1 MGPHHRQGQIA
12 LTSRK
17 RYIPARPSLANHFS
31 ECPTANDDESQEQP
45 LKKPLAFHMSFFA
58 LLIMGFICA
67 LDATV
72 LGVAIP
78 VIAYDLHG
86 TTLEGF
92 WASISFVL
100 AVVIVQ
106 PIHTSVSNVFG
117 RLLPLYASFALFML
131 GSIVFA
137 VARDMT
143 VLIVGRVLQGL
154 GAGGLD
160 VLNEIILAD
169 ITTLKERPMY
179 LGLFAIPMLGGTVLG
194 PVTGGLFAEY
204 VSWRWIGWINLP
216 ISTIG
221 LLFAIFFLRLKPL
234 EQSFSQKI
242 RRLDWIGLAL
252 FTAGCMLF
260 ASPIAWAGAMF
271 PWASYQT
278 LIPLFLGL
286 GLLVLF
292 ALFESK
298 PVEPVFPY
306 RIFKSRTA
314 CMTLATGFLH
324 GIANYIIMLYV
335 PLFLQAVYLHS
346 PLRAAVLM
354 LPGCFLAIG
363 SAVIGSVVVEIM
375 RTYRATLLASWVF
388 VAVGAGVMTLLDRSS
403 SLAAKASFQVL
414 LGLGLGPFWSVL
426 NLPLQAS
433 MLNVDDMGLAT
444 GILVSFR
451 LFGGLIGLAL
461 SSSIFNT
468 IYSSK
473 IKALGAVPPE
483 LAFLGDARE
492 AVASI
497 QLLREID
504 VPAELLDQIIETY
517 KISLYGIFWMIAGAS
532 VVGFALTCLIKEISL
547 EREDLGRQQLEGNA
561 KSSDVA
567 ASCKA

>member
-1 MGPHHRQGQIA
+1 MEYLEDGKEA
-12 LTSRK
+12 
-17 RYIPARPSLANHFS
+17 LANS
-31 ECPTANDDESQEQP
+31 ADPTLIEHHGHELSNERRIVEDDGPSQEHP
-45 LKKPLAFHMSFFA
+45 LKKPLAFHMSFLA

-78 VIAYDLHG
+78 SIAYELHG
-86 TTLEGF
+86 TSLEGF
-92 WASISFVL
+92 WASISFIL

-117 RLLPLYASFALFML
+117 RLLPLYASFVLFMI

-137 VARDMT
+137 VAQDMT

-179 LGLFAIPMLGGTVLG
+179 LGIFAIPMLGGTVLG

-204 VSWRWIGWINLP
+204 ASWRWIGWINLP

-221 LLFAIFFLRLKPL
+221 LALAILFLRLKPL
-234 EQSFSQKI
+234 EQPLSQKL

-252 FTAGCMLF
+252 FTAGCTLF

-278 LIPLFLGL
+278 LVPLLLGF
-286 GLLVLF
+286 GLLVVF
-292 ALFESK
+292 GLFESK
-298 PVEPVFPY
+298 PVEPAFPY
-306 RIFKSRTA
+306 RIFKNRTA
-314 CMTLATGFLH
+314 CMTLAAGFLH

-346 PLRAAVLM
+346 PLRAAVLT

-363 SAVIGSVVVEIM
+363 SAVIGSVVVEVM
-375 RTYRATLLASWVF
+375 RTYRATILASWVF
-388 VAVGAGVMTLLDRSS
+388 VAVGAGLLTLLDRSS
-403 SLAAKASFQVL
+403 SLAAKESFQVV

-468 IYSSK
+468 VYTRK
-473 IKALGAVPPE
+473 IEALGVFPPE

-497 QLLREID
+497 HLLREID
-504 VPAELLDQIIETY
+504 IPAELLDRVIDAY
-517 KISLYGIFWMIAGAS
+517 KISIYGVFWMIAGAG
-532 VVGFALTCLIKEISL
+532 VAGFVISCLIKEISL
-547 EREDLGRQQLEGNA
+547 EREDLGRQQLEGNTKA
-561 KSSDVA
+561 PDVSTSSR
-567 ASCKA
+567 